1 MLRNKG
7 GNKLLQVSN
16 NVDWRKSIFNFH
28 QYDLSKKPASLVAIG
43 SVLQIH
49 LLCSSG
55 GIYVDVYVDIWLLC
69 QS

>member
-1 MLRNKG
+1 MLRNKCDS
-7 GNKLLQVSN
+7 KLLQLPN
-16 NVDWRKSIFNFH
+16 NVDWRKSMFNFH
-28 QYDLSKKPASLVAIG
+28 DLSKKPASLVAIG

-55 GIYVDVYVDIWLLC
+55 GIYVDVYVHIRLLC